1 MFDFEKEF
9 HNVNSINGIRD
20 GLIPFL
26 ITHLAQN
33 NNIFYIAK
41 NDIELSLI
49 SQFIKFNFEEINIF
63 TLPSWDCLP
72 FDISSPNYKIIS
84 ERVKTLTDL
93 SLKLENEKENNN
105 VFLTT
110 INGIFLKTAPIDFY
124 KNNLINVKKDEK
136 ISFNYIKDFL
146 IKIGYSRVQTVRELG
161 EFSIRGSILDVFP
174 IGHDKAFR
182 IDFFGDLIES
192 IKEMD
197 PLTQRSNL
205 SINEIDIYPSNE
217 YLLNEKNIE
226 NFRSKFRSIFG
237 SQSINSAT
245 YEKISSGIK
254 FNGIEHFLPLLHQ
267 NNLSSIFDF
276 INCKNVI
283 VLKTKNFSNLISK
296 EMKKF
301 LTSVMI
307 ESLIMRISKL
317 LK

>member
-1 MFDFEKEF
+1 MFDFKEEF
-9 HNVNSINGIRD
+9 HNFNSINGIKD

-26 ITHLAQN
+26 ITHLSQN

-41 NDIELSLI
+41 NDLELSLI
-49 SQFIKFNFEEINIF
+49 SQFIKLNFEHINVFSI
-63 TLPSWDCLP
+63 PSWDCLP

-84 ERVKTLTDL
+84 ERVKTFTDL
-93 SLKLENEKENNN
+93 SLKSDKKKENKN

-124 KNNLINVKKDEK
+124 VNNFIHIKKDKE
-136 ISFNYIKDFL
+136 ISFNDIRDLL
-146 IKIGYSRVQTVRELG
+146 IRIGYSRVQTVRELG

-174 IGHDKAFR
+174 IGHEKAFR

-205 SINEIDIYPSNE
+205 LINEVDIYPSNE
-217 YLLNEKNIE
+217 YLLNQKNIE

-237 SQSINSAT
+237 SKSVNIGT

-254 FNGIEHFLPLLHQ
+254 FNGIEHFLAFT
-267 NNLSSIFDF
+267 SS
-276 INCKNVI
+276 K
-283 VLKTKNFSNLISK
+283 
-296 EMKKF
+296 
-301 LTSVMI
+301 
-307 ESLIMRISKL
+307 
-317 LK
+317 